1 MPFPL
6 ASQLFDRMPS
16 QEPRGHAWR
25 LWKYV
30 YVQILYVRRSIYGFR
45 SENLDHKGEVIASI
59 IHDESRNS
67 MYNNI
72 TDHVNV
78 ANLQLNAS

>member
-6 ASQLFDRMPS
+6 ASQRFDRMPS

-45 SENLDHKGEVIASI
+45 SENLDHKVVALSF
-59 IHDESRNS
+59 DWRESRS
-67 MYNNI
+67 H
-72 TDHVNV
+72 DAV
-78 ANLQLNAS
+78 LKDFR